1 MSELPPYREA
11 AATAL
16 NAAGELSGS
25 AIIQKLIAYKALR
38 LLYPDAPLWNLAI
51 VVDYPARNFAE
62 PMAALYEFAGAI
74 GEIDVDH
81 AMGAVTA
88 PLYGERAN

>member
-1 MSELPPYREA
+1 MSQLPPYRDA
-11 AATAL
+11 AAIAL
-16 NAAGELSGS
+16 DAAAAFSAS
-25 AIIQKLIAYKALR
+25 AIIQKLIAYRALR

-74 GEIDVDH
+74 DEIDVDH
-81 AMGAVTA
+81 AIGAVLA

>member
-16 NAAGELSGS
+16 NAAAELSGS

-74 GEIDVDH
+74 GEIDIDH

>member
-16 NAAGELSGS
+16 NAAAELSGS

-38 LLYPDAPLWNLAI
+38 LLYPDAPVWNLAI

-81 AMGAVTA
+81 ARGAVTA

>member
-16 NAAGELSGS
+16 NAAAELSGS

-62 PMAALYEFAGAI
+62 PMTALYEFVGAI

-88 PLYGERAN
+88 PLYGERSN